1 MTNKTVV
8 IFGVFD
14 GIHEGHLHFIKEAKG
29 QGNHLVVIV
38 ARDEVV
44 KKLKGKSPA
53 NNEACRVNEL
63 LKVPDIDMVV
73 LGDPKIET
81 YNILKEVKPSV
92 IFLGYD
98 QEGLSESLNKFI
110 KNGALSNIEIIKGNP
125 YEPETYH
132 SSILNK

>member
-14 GIHEGHLHFIKEAKG
+14 DIHEGHLHFIKEAKSK
-29 QGNHLVVIV
+29 GNHLVAIV

-44 KKLKGKSPA
+44 KILKSRFPV
-53 NNEACRVNEL
+53 NDEACRVNEL
-63 LKVPDIDMVV
+63 LKISDIDMVV
-73 LGDPKIET
+73 LGDSKIET
-81 YNILKEVKPSV
+81 YNILREIKPSV

-98 QEGLSESLNKFI
+98 QDGLFESLNKFI
-110 KNGALSNIEIIKGNP
+110 KTGVLESVEIIRGSP
-125 YEPETYH
+125 HEPDIYH